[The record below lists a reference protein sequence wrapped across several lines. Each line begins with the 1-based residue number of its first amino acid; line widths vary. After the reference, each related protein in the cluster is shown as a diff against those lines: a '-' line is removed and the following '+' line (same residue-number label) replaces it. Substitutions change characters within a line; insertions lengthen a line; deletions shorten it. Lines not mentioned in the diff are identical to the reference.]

1 MVTSWGRCG
10 GARRGGL
17 RLAGTRRPY
26 AGEGSCCRRAAG
38 AEKRG
43 GPRGGGPRLAL
54 AAETPI
60 CGSAPGA
67 QRAFGSGEHVVVFPH
82 GQRQRVTGL
91 GLEQV
96 VAAAEAGL
104 SGDPGAMAGDVVRI
118 EVRRQVAVFGEGG
131 DHLELL
137 SLDWSSVFVHA

>member
-1 MVTSWGRCG
+1 MVTSWGRWG

-17 RLAGTRRPY
+17 RLAGARRRY
-26 AGEGSCCRRAAG
+26 VGKWSCCGRSAG
-38 AEKRG
+38 SEDRG
-43 GPRGGGPRLAL
+43 DLREADRGLAL

-60 CGSAPGA
+60 CGSTPGA
-67 QRAFGSGEHVVVFPH
+67 HRAFGGGEHVVVFPH
-82 GQRQRVTGL
+82 GQRQRVSGL

-104 SGDPGAMAGDVVRI
+104 SGDPGAVAGDVVRI
-118 EVRRQVAVFGEGG
+118 EVRRQVAVFGEAGN
-131 DHLELL
+131 HLELL